1 VIRWLLQLPALTGN
15 SPRLQGLRWPID
27 LLAGRTRT
35 VRSQPRVWLGAPNL
49 ALCPKFR
56 KASADKVLEHIK
68 EDKCGRC
75 LAVFHQLD
83 KESLLIGYLSRGRN

>member
-1 VIRWLLQLPALTGN
+1 MIRWLLQLPALTGN
-15 SPRLQGLRWPID
+15 SPRPRGLRWPID

-56 KASADKVLEHIK
+56 KASADKCWNTLKKVSAGDALLFFINSIK
-68 EDKCGRC
+68 NR
-75 LAVFHQLD
+75 F
-83 KESLLIGYLSRGRN
+83 